1 MASSKGNS
9 IQKTKMESVLSI
21 SQICNLITSCGDQY
35 SDTGKKLGS
44 FYVAGKSQLS
54 CQKHTSKIEKS
65 NDGRAS
71 GHLIAV
77 KQKVYWG
84 CLWSNQPTIGNE
96 TLYGELAYR
105 RPANMNTRSCQVN
118 DGEMMI
124 SSDGDEALLQLGQ
137 KSGMASSRG
146 KFQVTIL
153 NKIFQGGRDY
163 APALSAQWCSR
174 LFAWFDEQAVPKV
187 RLRKCAKSA
196 RFSSDPLM
204 ASEYSNNQTPNLE
217 SEICGFNSKV
227 SSFISLFVGIIYLA
241 TVFCASSETVNNLL
255 QPITPKV
262 AW

>member
-1 MASSKGNS
+1 
-9 IQKTKMESVLSI
+9 MESVLSI

-54 CQKHTSKIEKS
+54 CQKHTCEIEKRNS
-65 NDGRAS
+65 ERAS

-187 RLRKCAKSA
+187 RLRQCGKCA
-196 RFSSDPLM
+196 RFLSDPSRGM
-204 ASEYSNNQTPNLE
+204 E
-217 SEICGFNSKV
+217 SGQDKFPIQESATCGYNSV
-227 SSFISLFVGIIYLA
+227 MECFISLVVGIIYLQ
-241 TVFCASSETVNNLL
+241 VHV
-255 QPITPKV
+255 
-262 AW
+262 